1 MRASAAHERRA
12 VYLGGALLIAAL
24 AGCTGELSGFNP
36 DPVAGDPGFATLR
49 RLNRTEYNNTVRDL
63 LGDTTR
69 PADNFPVDSA
79 GVVFDNEVEVQS
91 IPPVLVEQYASA
103 AEQLAAAALAEGSP
117 VREQILRCDPA
128 GDAHDSC
135 AREILGAFTRRAFR
149 RPVAEAEIDRLMLF
163 VGLVEEDGGSFDEAI
178 ALAIQAVLV
187 DPNFLFMVELDPDPS
202 SSVPHRL
209 NDHEIATRLSYFI
222 YRSMPDDALFAA
234 ADAGSLSDPAEVA
247 RQVDRMLADPKSAS
261 FAQDFSDQ
269 WLYTRTL
276 LNARPSPDVFPDF
289 DDDLR
294 AAMAE
299 ETRMMFAEFLHGEND
314 LRDMLAADFTFANER
329 LASHYGITGVT
340 GAEMQRVSFPA
351 GSGRAG
357 LLTQASILTATS
369 VPTRGSIA
377 KRGKFIMSELLC
389 QPPYDP
395 PPGIPAIPEELPEGS
410 TEREI
415 LEAMTAGSE
424 CAGCHAIINPL
435 GGGLEHFDGVGRFR
449 ELDNGQPI
457 DASGTLPDGAMF
469 DGAVE
474 EAEFLK
480 GDPRFTRCITS
491 QLHSFALGRRP
502 QASDDLELGA
512 IETSALESGARLRD
526 LVLAIVT
533 SDTFTARR
541 GGTP

>member
-1 MRASAAHERRA
+1 MAACAAHDRRSA
-12 VYLGGALLIAAL
+12 VHLGGAILLAVT
-24 AGCTGELSGFNP
+24 AGCAGQLTSGDSD

-69 PADNFPVDSA
+69 PADSFPVDSA

-91 IPPVLVEQYASA
+91 IPPVLVEQYARA
-103 AEQLAAAALAEGSP
+103 AEQLAAAALAGDSP
-117 VREQILRCDPA
+117 VHGQIITCDPA
-128 GDAHDSC
+128 GDAHDTC
-135 AREILGAFTRRAFR
+135 ARQILTAFTRRAFR
-149 RPVAEAEIDRLMLF
+149 RPVEEAEIDALMPF
-163 VGLVEEDGGSFDEAI
+163 VAMVQEDGGSFEEQI

-187 DPNFLFMVELDPDPS
+187 DPNFLFLVETDPDPS

-209 NDHEIATRLSYFI
+209 NDHEIAARMSYFI
-222 YRSMPDDALFAA
+222 YRSMPDDDLFAA
-234 ADAGSLSDPAEVA
+234 ADAGSLSDPAELA
-247 RQVDRMLADPKSAS
+247 RQVDRMLADPKAAA

-276 LNARPSPDVFPDF
+276 LNARPSADVFPDF
-289 DDDLR
+289 DEDLR
-294 AAMAE
+294 GAMAE
-299 ETRMMFAEFLHGEND
+299 ETRMMFAEFLHGDHDVRD
-314 LRDMLAADFTFANER
+314 LLDADFTFVNER

-340 GAEMQRVSFPA
+340 GAELQMVPLPA
-351 GSGRAG
+351 GRAG

-395 PPGIPAIPEELPEGS
+395 PPGIPAIPDQLPEGS

-415 LEAMTAGSE
+415 LEAMTAGAD
-424 CAGCHAIINPL
+424 CASCHAIINPL
-435 GGGLEHFDGVGRFR
+435 GGGLEHFDGTGRYR
-449 ELDNGQPI
+449 EEDNGQPI
-457 DASGTLPDGAMF
+457 DATGTLPDGSSF
-469 DGAVE
+469 DGALE
-474 EAEFLK
+474 EAQFLK
-480 GDPRFTRCITS
+480 GDPRFTHCLS
-491 QLHSFALGRRP
+491 QQLHSFALGRRP
-502 QASDDLELGA
+502 QASDGAQLDA
-512 IETSALESGARLRD
+512 IEASALDSGARLRD
-526 LVLAIVT
+526 LVVAIVT

>member
-1 MRASAAHERRA
+1 MAASAAQHRSA
-12 VYLGGALLIAAL
+12 VHLGGLLLL
-24 AGCTGELSGFNP
+24 AGLAACAGELSGTSE

-69 PADNFPVDSA
+69 PADSFPVDSA

-91 IPPVLVEQYASA
+91 IPPVLVEQYARA

-117 VREQILRCDPA
+117 VRDRILTCDPT
-128 GDAHDSC
+128 GDGHDAC
-135 AREILGAFTRRAFR
+135 AREILTAFARRAFR
-149 RPVAEAEIDRLMLF
+149 RPVEAAEIDALMPF
-163 VGLVEEDGGSFDEAI
+163 IGMVEEDGGTFAEGI
-178 ALAIQAVLV
+178 ALALQAILV
-187 DPNFLFMVELDPDPS
+187 DPNFLFLVEVDPDPTS
-202 SSVPHRL
+202 TVPHRL
-209 NDHEIATRLSYFI
+209 SSHEIAARLSYFI
-222 YRSMPDDALFAA
+222 YRSMPDDELFAA
-234 ADAGSLSDPAEVA
+234 ADAGTLSDPAELA
-247 RQVDRMLADPKSAS
+247 RQVDRMLADPKAAA

-276 LNARPSPDVFPDF
+276 LNVQPSPDVFPDF
-289 DDDLR
+289 DEDLR

-299 ETRMMFAEFLHGEND
+299 ETRMMFAEFLHGDHDVRD
-314 LRDMLAADFTFANER
+314 LLDADFTFANER
-329 LASHYGITGVT
+329 LAAHYGIPGVT
-340 GAEMQRVSFPA
+340 GSELQRVTFPA
-351 GSGRAG
+351 DSGRAG

-395 PPGIPAIPEELPEGS
+395 PPGIPAIPDQLPEGS

-415 LEAMTAGSE
+415 LEAMTAGAE
-424 CAGCHAIINPL
+424 CASCHSIINPL
-435 GGGLEHFDGVGRFR
+435 GGGLEHFDGVGRYR
-449 ELDNGQPI
+449 EQDNGQPI
-457 DASGTLPDGAMF
+457 DATGTLPDGAMF
-469 DGAVE
+469 DGALG
-474 EAEFLK
+474 EAQFLK
-480 GDPRFTRCITS
+480 GDPRFTHCLTQ

-502 QASDDLELGA
+502 QASDDLQLDA
-512 IETSALESGARLRD
+512 IETGALAGGARLRD
-526 LVLAIVT
+526 LVVAIVT